1 MIHIVL
7 DTNIF
12 SANRRRD
19 SGPFRALARL
29 CKGGKVKLHMPY
41 LVKHEFLSQQ
51 KQQAHKLINEAWSA
65 AGQLTGITSD
75 PTIHKF
81 ANNTKAGAE
90 GLKER
95 AVVDVEMQVVA
106 GHGRLLACELLGIGE
121 VPTFQPRSL
130 TRGPGPRLHDR
141 RQPADRK
148 PTWDDRLLAQQ
159 FKDLSLRRPRFQ
171 CRGDRLRDGEID
183 CGSKRSNRQGRRRR
197 IR

>member
-106 GHGRLLACELLGIGE
+106 GHGRLQACQLLGIRE
-121 VPTFQPRSL
+121 VPTISL
-130 TRGPGPRLHDR
+130 EHLTEAQARAFMIADNRLTEN
-141 RQPADRK
+141 A
-148 PTWDDRLLAQQ
+148 TWDDRLLAQQ
-159 FKDLSLRRPRFQ
+159 FKNLSEVSWISALRPQ
-171 CRGDRLRDGEID
+171 A
-183 CGSKRSNRQGRRRR
+183 SKWARSM
-197 IR
+197 